1 MSINSSDYIDCFQEN
16 ETHVIATI
24 QKQVLNLYGC
34 TVNTKYDEYL
44 VKQYKFFI
52 EFATLTLECRTTP
65 DIDRKEELLYILE
78 NKTSEIPAFDDYD
91 KYDMGDFR
99 EEIEN
104 ELKKLGV

>member
-1 MSINSSDYIDCFQEN
+1 MSINSSDYMICFREN
-16 ETHVIATI
+16 ETRVIATI

-34 TVNTKYDEYL
+34 TINTKDDEYL
-44 VKQYKFFI
+44 FMQYKFFI
-52 EFATLTLECRTTP
+52 EFAILTLECRTTT

-78 NKTSEIPAFDDYD
+78 NKTLEIPAFDDYD